1 KEELARILR
10 KATSRGRVA
19 IAIMAFSG
27 LRPESLGDYEGTDGL
42 RLGDLKELKLS
53 DEIQFDKIPATVMVK
68 SKLSKARHQY
78 FSFIGEEG
86 TTYIRE
92 YLEERRKNGEE
103 LTYESPLLQFD
114 VRGVKKNAFLRTTL
128 VTRDIR
134 EAMEQAGLRMRP
146 YVLRAYFSTALDI
159 AESKGLISH
168 PWRQFIMGHKGDIE
182 ARYSTNKR
190 LPPDIIDEMRESY
203 NKSTK
208 FLETRISEVSEEN
221 ARLYLQQQLLSAVG
235 YRQDEIDK
243 MNLAETSTEDFQK
256 LLRDKVAG
264 AMTSNGSKQ
273 KLVPMNEIEKL
284 LGEGYEFQVVL
295 PKRKGYNENAVL
307 TSKLE
312 IPKELP
318 KNEIWANYFVEGFR
332 SIFYYTL
339 PDIWDARVIGILN
352 IFNLLGITPIQAKL
366 IDKLQ
371 EEFGKDRKFYWNHIN
386 GLAKKWRMLN
396 VEYDI
401 HKNKKVYFVNRE
413 FILHDDLLTKEKIS
427 ELFSMW
433 VKVAN
438 LYYGTDESRR
448 LKTVFFCGRCKFKNV
463 LKDMNKAEFLFFA
476 RNFMETSEYY
486 CLNCGTYY
494 GFFRRKLDANE
505 YKDWKGF
512 PFAYGKRRKDAVP

>member
-1 KEELARILR
+1 MTMQPKYRELLLDDDVRRWFENLKAKSVLTATVALRNLGHYCELTNITPKEILKKARANEKDFRYEFTDFVRKLEKEGKAGSYIARFKKVILSWLKFNDIRLQLTVNISGENETPTIVNERVPSKEELARILR

-86 TTYIRE
+86 TTYIKE
-92 YLEERRKNGEE
+92 YLEERRKQGEE

-134 EAMEQAGLRMRP
+134 EAIEQAGLRMRP

-208 FLETRISEVSEEN
+208 FLETRVSDLSEEN

-264 AMTSNGSKQ
+264 AMASNGSKQ
-273 KLVPMNEIEKL
+273 RLVPMNEIEKL
-284 LGEGYEFQVVL
+284 LGEGYEFQAVL
-295 PKRKGYNENAVL
+295 PNGKAIM
-307 TSKLE
+307 KL
-312 IPKELP
+312 
-318 KNEIWANYFVEGFR
+318 
-332 SIFYYTL
+332 
-339 PDIWDARVIGILN
+339 
-352 IFNLLGITPIQAKL
+352 
-366 IDKLQ
+366 
-371 EEFGKDRKFYWNHIN
+371 
-386 GLAKKWRMLN
+386 
-396 VEYDI
+396 
-401 HKNKKVYFVNRE
+401 
-413 FILHDDLLTKEKIS
+413 
-427 ELFSMW
+427 
-433 VKVAN
+433 
-438 LYYGTDESRR
+438 
-448 LKTVFFCGRCKFKNV
+448 
-463 LKDMNKAEFLFFA
+463 
-476 RNFMETSEYY
+476 
-486 CLNCGTYY
+486 
-494 GFFRRKLDANE
+494 
-505 YKDWKGF
+505 
-512 PFAYGKRRKDAVP
+512 PF

>member
-1 KEELARILR
+1 MTMQPKYRELLLDDDVRRWFENLKAKSVLTATVALRNLGHYCELTNITPKEILKKARANEKDFRYEFTDFVRKLEKEGKAGSYIARFKKVILSWLKFNDIRLQLTVNISGENETPTIVNERVPSKEELARILR

-86 TTYIRE
+86 TTYIKE
-92 YLEERRKNGEE
+92 YLEERRKHGEE
-103 LTYESPLLQFD
+103 ITYESPLLQFD

-134 EAMEQAGLRMRP
+134 EAIEQAGLMMRP

-159 AESKGLISH
+159 AESRGLISH

-190 LPPDIIDEMRESY
+190 LPPDIIDEIRESY
-203 NKSTK
+203 SKSTK
-208 FLETRISEVSEEN
+208 FLETRISDVSEEN

-264 AMTSNGSKQ
+264 AMASNGSKQ

-284 LGEGYEFQVVL
+284 LGEGYEFQAVL
-295 PKRKGYNENAVL
+295 PN
-307 TSKLE
+307 
-312 IPKELP
+312 
-318 KNEIWANYFVEGFR
+318 
-332 SIFYYTL
+332 
-339 PDIWDARVIGILN
+339 
-352 IFNLLGITPIQAKL
+352 
-366 IDKLQ
+366 
-371 EEFGKDRKFYWNHIN
+371 GKAIMK
-386 GLAKKWRMLN
+386 M
-396 VEYDI
+396 
-401 HKNKKVYFVNRE
+401 
-413 FILHDDLLTKEKIS
+413 
-427 ELFSMW
+427 
-433 VKVAN
+433 
-438 LYYGTDESRR
+438 
-448 LKTVFFCGRCKFKNV
+448 
-463 LKDMNKAEFLFFA
+463 
-476 RNFMETSEYY
+476 
-486 CLNCGTYY
+486 
-494 GFFRRKLDANE
+494 
-505 YKDWKGF
+505 
-512 PFAYGKRRKDAVP
+512 PF

>member
-1 KEELARILR
+1 MTMQPKYRELLLDEDVRRWFENLNAKSVLTATVALRNLGHYCELTETTPKEILKKARSNEKDFRYEFTDFVRKLEKEGKAGSYIARFKKVILSWLKFNDIRLQLTVNISGENETPTIVNERVPSKEELARILR

-42 RLGDLKELKLS
+42 RLADLKELKLS

-92 YLEERRKNGEE
+92 YLEERRKQGEE

-114 VRGVKKNAFLRTTL
+114 VRGVRKNAFLRTTL

-134 EAMEQAGLRMRP
+134 EAIEQAGLKMRP

-208 FLETRISEVSEEN
+208 FLETRISDVSEEN

-264 AMTSNGSKQ
+264 AMASNGSKQ

-284 LGEGYEFQVVL
+284 LGEGYEFQAVL
-295 PKRKGYNENAVL
+295 PNGKAIMK
-307 TSKLE
+307 
-312 IPKELP
+312 IP
-318 KNEIWANYFVEGFR
+318 F
-332 SIFYYTL
+332 
-339 PDIWDARVIGILN
+339 
-352 IFNLLGITPIQAKL
+352 
-366 IDKLQ
+366 
-371 EEFGKDRKFYWNHIN
+371 
-386 GLAKKWRMLN
+386 
-396 VEYDI
+396 
-401 HKNKKVYFVNRE
+401 
-413 FILHDDLLTKEKIS
+413 
-427 ELFSMW
+427 
-433 VKVAN
+433 
-438 LYYGTDESRR
+438 
-448 LKTVFFCGRCKFKNV
+448 
-463 LKDMNKAEFLFFA
+463 
-476 RNFMETSEYY
+476 
-486 CLNCGTYY
+486 
-494 GFFRRKLDANE
+494 
-505 YKDWKGF
+505 
-512 PFAYGKRRKDAVP
+512 

>member
-1 KEELARILR
+1 MTMQPKYRELLLDEDVRRWFENLNAKSVLTATVALRNLGHYCELTETTPKEILKKARSNEKDFRYEFTDFVRRLEKEGKAGSYIARFKKVILSWLKFNDIRLQLTVNISGENETPTIVNERVPSKEELARILR

-42 RLGDLKELKLS
+42 RLADLKELKLS

-92 YLEERRKNGEE
+92 YLEERRKQGEE

-114 VRGVKKNAFLRTTL
+114 VRGVRKNAFLRTTL

-134 EAMEQAGLRMRP
+134 EAIEQAGLKMRP

-208 FLETRISEVSEEN
+208 FLETRISDVSEEN

-264 AMTSNGSKQ
+264 AMASNGSKQ

-284 LGEGYEFQVVL
+284 LGEGYEFQAVL
-295 PKRKGYNENAVL
+295 PNGKAIMK
-307 TSKLE
+307 
-312 IPKELP
+312 IP
-318 KNEIWANYFVEGFR
+318 F
-332 SIFYYTL
+332 
-339 PDIWDARVIGILN
+339 
-352 IFNLLGITPIQAKL
+352 
-366 IDKLQ
+366 
-371 EEFGKDRKFYWNHIN
+371 
-386 GLAKKWRMLN
+386 
-396 VEYDI
+396 
-401 HKNKKVYFVNRE
+401 
-413 FILHDDLLTKEKIS
+413 
-427 ELFSMW
+427 
-433 VKVAN
+433 
-438 LYYGTDESRR
+438 
-448 LKTVFFCGRCKFKNV
+448 
-463 LKDMNKAEFLFFA
+463 
-476 RNFMETSEYY
+476 
-486 CLNCGTYY
+486 
-494 GFFRRKLDANE
+494 
-505 YKDWKGF
+505 
-512 PFAYGKRRKDAVP
+512 

>member
-1 KEELARILR
+1 MTMQPKYRDLLLDEDVRRWFENLNAKSVLTATVALRNLGHYCELTETTPDEILKKARANEKDFRYEFTDFVRKLEKEGKAGSYIARFKKVILSWLKFNDIRLQLTVNISGENETPTIVNERVPSKEELARILR

-92 YLEERRKNGEE
+92 YLEERRKQGEE

-134 EAMEQAGLRMRP
+134 EAIEQAGLRMRP

-208 FLETRISEVSEEN
+208 FLETRISDVSEEN

-243 MNLAETSTEDFQK
+243 MNLAEISTEDFQK

-264 AMTSNGSKQ
+264 AMASNGSKQ

-284 LGEGYEFQVVL
+284 LGEGYEFQAVL
-295 PKRKGYNENAVL
+295 PN
-307 TSKLE
+307 
-312 IPKELP
+312 
-318 KNEIWANYFVEGFR
+318 
-332 SIFYYTL
+332 
-339 PDIWDARVIGILN
+339 
-352 IFNLLGITPIQAKL
+352 
-366 IDKLQ
+366 
-371 EEFGKDRKFYWNHIN
+371 GKAIMK
-386 GLAKKWRMLN
+386 M
-396 VEYDI
+396 
-401 HKNKKVYFVNRE
+401 
-413 FILHDDLLTKEKIS
+413 
-427 ELFSMW
+427 
-433 VKVAN
+433 
-438 LYYGTDESRR
+438 
-448 LKTVFFCGRCKFKNV
+448 
-463 LKDMNKAEFLFFA
+463 
-476 RNFMETSEYY
+476 
-486 CLNCGTYY
+486 
-494 GFFRRKLDANE
+494 
-505 YKDWKGF
+505 
-512 PFAYGKRRKDAVP
+512 PF

>member
-1 KEELARILR
+1 MTMQPKYQELLLDEDVRRWFENLRAKSVLTATVALRNLGHYCELTGTTPKDILKKAQAYEKDFRYEFTDFVRKLEKEGKAGSYIARFKKVILSWLKFNGISLQLTVNISGENETPTIANERVPSREELARLLR

-53 DEIQFDKIPATVMVK
+53 DEIQFEKVPATVMVK

-78 FSFIGEEG
+78 FSFVGEEG
-86 TTYIRE
+86 ATYIKE
-92 YLEERRKNGEE
+92 YLEERRKQGEE

-134 EAMEQAGLRMRP
+134 EAIEAAGLKMRP

-190 LPPDIIDEMRESY
+190 LPPDMIEEMRESY
-203 NKSTK
+203 RKCLK
-208 FLETRISEVSEEN
+208 YLETRVSDVSEEN

-243 MNLAETSTEDFQK
+243 MNLADLNTEDFQK

-264 AMTSNGSKQ
+264 AMASNGSKQ

-284 LGEGYEFQVVL
+284 LGEGYEFQAVL
-295 PKRKGYNENAVL
+295 PN
-307 TSKLE
+307 
-312 IPKELP
+312 
-318 KNEIWANYFVEGFR
+318 
-332 SIFYYTL
+332 
-339 PDIWDARVIGILN
+339 
-352 IFNLLGITPIQAKL
+352 
-366 IDKLQ
+366 
-371 EEFGKDRKFYWNHIN
+371 GKAIMK
-386 GLAKKWRMLN
+386 M
-396 VEYDI
+396 
-401 HKNKKVYFVNRE
+401 
-413 FILHDDLLTKEKIS
+413 
-427 ELFSMW
+427 
-433 VKVAN
+433 
-438 LYYGTDESRR
+438 
-448 LKTVFFCGRCKFKNV
+448 
-463 LKDMNKAEFLFFA
+463 
-476 RNFMETSEYY
+476 
-486 CLNCGTYY
+486 
-494 GFFRRKLDANE
+494 
-505 YKDWKGF
+505 
-512 PFAYGKRRKDAVP
+512 PF